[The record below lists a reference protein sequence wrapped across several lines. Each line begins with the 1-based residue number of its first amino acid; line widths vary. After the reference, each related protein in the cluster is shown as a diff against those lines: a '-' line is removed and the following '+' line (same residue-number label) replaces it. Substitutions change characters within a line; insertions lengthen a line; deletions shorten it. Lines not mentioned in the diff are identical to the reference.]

1 MEERNRLGLVDISRV
16 PLEGGQEGITI
27 ETSDGDVQGILHPAT
42 GFSGVAGKSAA
53 IWVCGAAGGLDGPSF
68 GIYVD
73 LAREIATHGVASL
86 RLDYRSPGDLSM
98 CVLDVLLANTFLI
111 QEGIKRVALVGH
123 SFGGAVVIMAGV
135 LSRTV
140 RAVVGLSSQ
149 TAGAQRVGELAPI
162 PLLLV
167 HGERDRRLSPDCSR
181 QIYDWAGEPKELVI
195 YPDNG
200 HSLRECHEELFTLL
214 KKWLLV
220 KLRYDR

>member
-1 MEERNRLGLVDISRV
+1 MEERNRLGLIDITRL
-16 PLEGGQEGITI
+16 PLEDGQEGITI
-27 ETSDGDVQGILHPAT
+27 ETSDGDVRAILHPTEGKA
-42 GFSGVAGKSAA
+42 GV
-53 IWVCGAAGGLDGPSF
+53 IWVCGARGGLEGPSS

-73 LAREIATHGVASL
+73 LARELAGQGMASL
-86 RLDYRSPGDLSM
+86 RLDYRSPGDLPM
-98 CVLDVLLANTFLI
+98 CVMDVLLGNTFLI
-111 QEGIKRVALVGH
+111 QEGIGKVALVGH

-135 LSRTV
+135 LSRSV

-149 TAGAQRVGELAPI
+149 TVGAQRVGELAPT

-181 QIYDWAGEPKELVI
+181 NIYDWADDPKELVI